1 MAKQLKG
8 IGASSGISIAN
19 VFLLEKENI
28 KIPSTKINNTKEEII
43 KVKKAFEKS
52 EKEIQNIKKIAE
64 KKIGKEKAM
73 VFDAHI
79 QILSDPEILSQIE
92 DKINNEKSN
101 AVKAVDTV
109 FSATKA
115 IFESMDDQYFK
126 ERASDIEDVKTRVLY
141 SLANKQL
148 PNLLDI
154 KEEVIIVSNDLTP
167 SETALLDKKYV
178 KGFATN
184 IGGRTSHAAIMA
196 RTLEIPAVLGLKN
209 ITTSLT
215 SKDKIIAINGNTGE
229 VEINPNK
236 NNWIKKI
243 NEEKILKEKINVYKN
258 KKAKTIDE
266 KQFLI
271 EANIGKASDI
281 NDIHKYGA
289 EGVGLFRSEF
299 LYMENSDWPSEQ
311 EQYENYKAVLSK
323 KPNELVVVRTLDIGG
338 DKNLPYY
345 SFPHEENP
353 FLGYRAIRFCL
364 DRKEIFKTQLRALGR
379 ASVHGKLAIMFPM
392 IATVDEFIEAKKF
405 ALKTFEE
412 LKKAGHKVADNIQIG
427 MMIEIPSTAMLADKF
442 AKYADFFS
450 IGTNDLIQYSFA
462 ADRMSEKVSY
472 LYQPLNPSILRLI
485 ELTILGAKKH
495 NRWVGMCG
503 ELAGDE
509 TVTPILLGLGGKG
522 IDAFSMSA
530 SSIPKIKYIINQLN
544 HDECVKLAEQAV
556 CLETH
561 SEVLK
566 LINNFYKTK
575 KIIL

>member
-1 MAKQLKG
+1 MGKLLKG

-19 VFLLEKENI
+19 IFLLEVENI
-28 KIPSTKINNTKEEII
+28 KIPSTKTKNPKQEIL
-43 KVKKAFEKS
+43 KVKKAFDKS
-52 EKEIQNIKKIAE
+52 AKEIQNIKKIAE
-64 KKIGKEKAM
+64 KKIGSEKAM
-73 VFDAHI
+73 VFDAHA
-79 QILSDPEILSQIE
+79 QILSDPEMMAQIE
-92 DKINNEKSN
+92 EKINNEKMN
-101 AVKAVDTV
+101 ALKAVDEV
-109 FSATKA
+109 FSTTKA
-115 IFESMDDQYFK
+115 IFESMEDAYFK

-141 SLANKQL
+141 LLSNKQL
-148 PNLLDI
+148 PDLLSI

-167 SETALLDKKYV
+167 SQTALLDKKYV

-209 ITTSLT
+209 ITSLIT
-215 SKDKIIAINGNTGE
+215 SKDKTIAINGNTGE
-229 VEINPNK
+229 IELNPNK
-236 NNWIKKI
+236 SSWIKKM
-243 NEEKILKEKINVYKN
+243 EQEKELKEKINIYKN
-258 KKAKTIDE
+258 KQAKTTDG
-266 KQFLI
+266 KKYLI
-271 EANIGKASDI
+271 EANIGKASDV

-299 LYMENSDWPSEQ
+299 LYMENVNWPSEQ
-311 EQYENYKAVLSK
+311 EQYENYKEVLSK

-364 DRKEIFKTQLRALGR
+364 DRKEIFKVQLRALGR

-392 IATVDEFIEAKKF
+392 IATIDEFIEAKKF
-405 ALKTFEE
+405 ALKTFDE
-412 LKKAGHKVADNIQIG
+412 LRKAGHKVSDDIQIG
-427 MMIEIPSTAMLADKF
+427 MMIEIPSSAILADKF

-485 ELTILGAKKH
+485 ELTILGAKKY

-522 IDAFSMSA
+522 LDALSMSA
-530 SSIPKIKYIINQLN
+530 SSIPKIKYIINQLDQN
-544 HDECVKLAEQAV
+544 ECVKLAQEAV
-556 CLETH
+556 CLETYDQV
-561 SEVLK
+561 SK
-566 LINNFYKTK
+566 LVKDFYKKK
-575 KIIL
+575 KIVL

>member
-1 MAKQLKG
+1 MSKILKG
-8 IGASSGISIAN
+8 IGASSGISISN
-19 VFLLEKENI
+19 VFLLEKETI
-28 KIPSTKINNTKEEII
+28 KIPSTKTKNPNEEIS
-43 KVKKAFEKS
+43 KVKKAFSKS
-52 EKEIQNIKKIAE
+52 IVEIQNIKKIAE
-64 KKIGKEKAM
+64 KKIGSEKAM

-79 QILSDPEILSQIE
+79 QVLSDPEIISQIE
-92 DKINNEKSN
+92 DKINIEKNN
-101 AVKAVDTV
+101 ALKAVDDV
-109 FSATKA
+109 FTSTKL

-141 SLANKQL
+141 SLSNKTL
-148 PNLLDI
+148 PDLLNI
-154 KEEVIIVSNDLTP
+154 KQEVIIVSNDLTP

-209 ITTSLT
+209 ITKIIT
-215 SKDKIIAINGNTGE
+215 SKDKTIAINGNTGE
-229 VEINPNK
+229 VELNPNK
-236 NNWIKKI
+236 ANWIKKI
-243 NEEKILKEKINVYKN
+243 DNEKKLKEKINVYKN
-258 KKAKTIDE
+258 KQAKTIDG
-266 KQFLI
+266 KRFLI
-271 EANIGKASDI
+271 EANIGKALDI

-299 LYMENSDWPSEQ
+299 LYMENNDWPSEQ
-311 EQYENYKAVLSK
+311 EQYENYKQVLSK
-323 KPNELVVVRTLDIGG
+323 KPNDLVVVRTLDIGG

-364 DRKEIFKTQLRALGR
+364 DRKEIFKTQIRALGR

-392 IATVDEFIEAKKF
+392 IATVDEFIEAKNF
-405 ALKTFEE
+405 TLKTFEE
-412 LKKAGHKVADNIQIG
+412 LKKAGYKVADDIQIG
-427 MMIEIPSTAMLADKF
+427 MMIEIPSAAILADKF

-485 ELTILGAKKH
+485 ELTILGAKKY

-509 TVTPILLGLGGKG
+509 NVTPILLGLGGKG

-530 SSIPKIKYIINQLN
+530 SSIPKIKYVINQLK
-544 HDECVKLAEQAV
+544 HDECVELAKKAV
-556 CLETH
+556 VCET
-561 SEVLK
+561 SEEVEK
-566 LINNFYKTK
+566 KVKSFYKK
-575 KIIL
+575 KNIIL